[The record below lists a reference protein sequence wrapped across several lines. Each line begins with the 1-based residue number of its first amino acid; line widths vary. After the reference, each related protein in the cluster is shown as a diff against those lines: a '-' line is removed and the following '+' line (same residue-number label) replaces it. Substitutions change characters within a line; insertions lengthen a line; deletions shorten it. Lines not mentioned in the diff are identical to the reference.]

1 MIGSKILVNLVAS
14 KLVKHFKLDKIVSY
28 VFEDNELD
36 EKTKNLEDRIKII
49 ESIIVVNN
57 NKGEN
62 NG

>member
-1 MIGSKILVNLVAS
+1 MNETKRV
-14 KLVKHFKLDKIVSY
+14 KIVSY